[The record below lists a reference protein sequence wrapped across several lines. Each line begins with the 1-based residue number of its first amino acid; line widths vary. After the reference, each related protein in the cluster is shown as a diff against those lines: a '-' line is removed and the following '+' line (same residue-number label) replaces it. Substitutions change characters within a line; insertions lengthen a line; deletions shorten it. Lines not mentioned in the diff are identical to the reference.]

1 MVPTQYKKT
10 LGAIINCEIGWNIH
24 EDQDENCPLDKKIG
38 LLVPPG
44 GIPSHGLYRKAPP
57 KSGTF
62 FRHQVKQRVGISL
75 VEVYG

>member
-10 LGAIINCEIGWNIH
+10 LGAILNCEIGWNIH
-24 EDQDENCPLDKKIG
+24 EDQDENCPLDKIRPIG
-38 LLVPPG
+38 APR
-44 GIPSHGLYRKAPP
+44 GIPFHGLYRKAPP

-62 FRHQVKQRVGISL
+62 FRLQVKQRVGISL

>member
-24 EDQDENCPLDKKIG
+24 KDQDENCLLDKKIG

-44 GIPSHGLYRKAPP
+44 GIPFHRKAPP

-62 FRHQVKQRVGISL
+62 FRLQVKQRVGISL
-75 VEVYG
+75 VEVDG

>member
-24 EDQDENCPLDKKIG
+24 KEQDENCLLDKKIG
-38 LLVPPG
+38 LLVPHRGYSFSRP
-44 GIPSHGLYRKAPP
+44 I
-57 KSGTF
+57 SGTF
-62 FRHQVKQRVGISL
+62 FRLQVKQRVGISL